1 MKPIEDDYM
10 GPTKDDYMK
19 PTGDDYMKP
28 IEDDYMKPIED
39 DYMKPIED
47 DYMEPIVD
55 EYMGPTK
62 DDYMRLTEDD
72 YMGPIKDDYME
83 PIEDTYDGLLQE
95 EPVFHMSGNEAYM
108 HKKKYQEF
116 EVASEPIILEPI
128 VVDYGEL
135 EETGF
140 VNGRITD
147 DVIHITEPEGGE
159 DSGMHKM
166 EESARG
172 YYGSYWAEPK
182 TLSTGYKKITT

>member
-1 MKPIEDDYM
+1 MKAIVNDYM
-10 GPTKDDYMK
+10 EPT
-19 PTGDDYMKP
+19 
-28 IEDDYMKPIED
+28 EDDYMKPILD
-39 DYMKPIED
+39 DYMGLTKD
-47 DYMEPIVD
+47 DYMGQIKD
-55 EYMGPTK
+55 DYMRPTK
-62 DDYMRLTEDD
+62 DDYMRPTKDD
-72 YMGPIKDDYME
+72 YMRQIKDDYME